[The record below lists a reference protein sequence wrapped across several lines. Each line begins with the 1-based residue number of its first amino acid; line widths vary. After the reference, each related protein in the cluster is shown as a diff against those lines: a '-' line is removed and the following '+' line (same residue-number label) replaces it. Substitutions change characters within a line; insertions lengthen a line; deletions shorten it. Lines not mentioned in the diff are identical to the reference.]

1 MSKCDVIEKDIHEPS
16 FDDALQQHVANEL
29 ESWISNIPGA
39 VSSEIST
46 EVHKQED
53 GLTRLDV
60 TMSMTYPAQDY
71 NPTPPTLTK
80 EEILTFA
87 KVRETLKEYDDH
99 KVDYGWMNLS
109 N

>member
-1 MSKCDVIEKDIHEPS
+1 MVETT
-16 FDDALQQHVANEL
+16 FDEQLQRHISNEL

-39 VSSEIST
+39 VSSEIMT

-60 TMSMTYPAQDY
+60 AISMTYPTQDY
-71 NPTPPTLTK
+71 PPTPAHISQ
-80 EEILTFA
+80 EEIATFV
-87 KVRETLKEYDDH
+87 KVRGILDEYEDH